1 MDERKR
7 ERMMKVFRIAALVL
21 AVAMIAGVI
30 IDALV

>member
-7 ERMMKVFRIAALVL
+7 ERMMKVFRIVALVL